1 MGGEGDGG
9 AREVVTVLMTAPG
22 AEAAEAVVRPLI
34 EAGLAAC
41 GNILPG
47 AASIYRWEG
56 KVHRDPEAVVILKT
70 VRARVAELLE
80 RARALHPYDVPEL
93 LVQPVEGGSEA
104 YLEWVRASCGRGTEG
119 RERGM
124 DEPERERYE

>member
-1 MGGEGDGG
+1 MGRGGGEGG
-9 AREVVTVLMTAPG
+9 REVVTVLMTAPG
-22 AEAAEAVVRPLI
+22 AAEAEAVVRPLV

-56 KVHRDPEAVVILKT
+56 RVHRDPEALVILKT
-70 VRARVAELLE
+70 VRAQLAELLE
-80 RARALHPYDVPEL
+80 RARALHPYEVPEL

-104 YLEWVRASCGRGTEG
+104 YLDWVRASCLPDADEADETRRGE
-119 RERGM
+119 
-124 DEPERERYE
+124 DE